1 MTFAQHLQVADP
13 VYLALTA
20 DGVLRAVDAFQELL
34 HRLLVQAAAFQHG
47 SLQIIAQ
54 FAHKLL

>member
-20 DGVLRAVDAFQELL
+20 DGALRVVDAFQGLL
-34 HRLLVQAAAFQHG
+34 HRLLVQVAASQRGF
-47 SLQIIAQ
+47 LQITTP
-54 FAHKLL
+54 FAHKSS